1 MMEEIWKD
9 IEGYEGLYQV
19 SNLGRVR
26 SLDRMVEY
34 SDGTKRLHRGRVL
47 KAAADKD
54 GYDRVILSTPSG
66 HKNRLVHRLVAQ
78 AFIPNPEHLP
88 EVNHKDEN
96 KRNNVVSN
104 LEWCTDKY
112 NVNYGTGLKR
122 RADTQRNDPDQSKP
136 VIQYTKDGQ
145 KVAEYPSIGEA
156 VRQTGMK
163 KDTIS
168 RSCRGLQRY
177 CHKYYFRFKD

>member
-9 IEGYEGLYQV
+9 IYEYEGKYQV
-19 SNLGRVR
+19 SNMGRVR
-26 SLDRMVEY
+26 SLDRLVTY
-34 SDGTKRLHRGRVL
+34 ADGSNRLHRGRIL

-54 GYDRVILSTPSG
+54 GYYRVILSDIQHS
-66 HKNRLVHRLVAQ
+66 NRLVHRLVAE
-78 AFIPNPEHLP
+78 AFIDNPDHLP

-96 KRNNVVSN
+96 KQNNIVSN

-112 NVNYGTGLKR
+112 NVNYGTGLTR

-145 KVAEYPSIGEA
+145 KVAEYPSIKEA
-156 VRQTGMK
+156 VRQTGIK

-168 RSCRGLQRY
+168 RSCRGLQKY
-177 CHKYYFRFKD
+177 CHKFYFRFKD

>member
-9 IEGYEGLYQV
+9 VEGYEGIYEV

-78 AFIPNPEHLP
+78 AFIPNTEHLP